1 MFSKSAWEA
10 GLGAGTFITIL
21 RIKKG
26 KISPLGLDRGVN
38 MCYIKDT
45 MYLARI
51 SVRRADGTKRYY
63 FVLRHTEWSKRERR
77 PIQRYLG
84 YIGAKPVLGL
94 KRAKALAK
102 KAGIGLDELRRVN
115 GLRIVDDVKK
125 GG

>member
-1 MFSKSAWEA
+1 
-10 GLGAGTFITIL
+10 
-21 RIKKG
+21 
-26 KISPLGLDRGVN
+26 
-38 MCYIKDT
+38 

-84 YIGAKPVLGL
+84 YIGAKPVLSL

-102 KAGIGLDELRRVN
+102 KLGITLDDLRAVRGLKITE
-115 GLRIVDDVKK
+115 
-125 GG
+125 

>member
-1 MFSKSAWEA
+1 
-10 GLGAGTFITIL
+10 
-21 RIKKG
+21 
-26 KISPLGLDRGVN
+26 

-45 MYLARI
+45 MYLAKI

-63 FVLRHTEWSKRERR
+63 FVLRHTEWSKTERR

-84 YIGAKPVLGL
+84 YVGAKPILPL

-115 GLRIVDDVKK
+115 GLRIVSDGQK